1 MTTDGRNVS
10 LRALSF
16 FFFFFIVVPRV
27 EEARNHFNV
36 CSPLLRHRY
45 TPFLMQGSRH
55 GFSNNIPRTRKSAS
69 GINRYWVRRDSYFF
83 FFFFVCAS
91 RFERMTRPLVLTYFY
106 RLTENRGEKICT
118 WKKKYRSEDSLLKH
132 FLKITWP
139 RGNAILHSRHCTGWI
154 LEFRVITERLQYYKE
169 SKRGRRSGSRMLF
182 HSCSNMWKGFLETL
196 VLAIFSLRDN

>member
-69 GINRYWVRRDSYFF
+69 GINRYRVRRDSYFF

-106 RLTENRGEKICT
+106 RLTENRGEKNLHV
-118 WKKKYRSEDSLLKH
+118 KKKVSKWRLFAQTLLKN
-132 FLKITWP
+132 TWP

-154 LEFRVITERLQYYKE
+154 LE
-169 SKRGRRSGSRMLF
+169 
-182 HSCSNMWKGFLETL
+182 LE
-196 VLAIFSLRDN
+196 

>member
-83 FFFFVCAS
+83 FFLYARRDLSVW
-91 RFERMTRPLVLTYFY
+91 RVLLSSLISIDW
-106 RLTENRGEKICT
+106 RKIEEKKSARE
-118 WKKKYRSEDSLLKH
+118 KKSIEVEDSLLKH
-132 FLKITWP
+132 FLKI
-139 RGNAILHSRHCTGWI
+139 RGHEAMQSSI
-154 LEFRVITERLQYYKE
+154 RVIV
-169 SKRGRRSGSRMLF
+169 
-182 HSCSNMWKGFLETL
+182 L
-196 VLAIFSLRDN
+196 VEF